1 MKDEMNDIIQK
12 NMVSMISDIDIN
24 HVNYDIRMSMI
35 DSMVKLIVDTIG
47 DKSPSKEVVKYLDP
61 TIEFDIMNIETDIKT
76 SENKPENVILKEVL
90 CLMKQLDPA
99 QRTVVMHYF
108 KTMFVYDASLLKDR
122 NSFTRQY
129 KPIVRGLKKFKGGSP
144 FVCRKCRRLF
154 DLEKEVDIMFDPD
167 RPIRFPD
174 CDESLI
180 YSFMFSF
187 TPINQWVCVE
197 CFDPHEGED
206 DDDE

>member
-1 MKDEMNDIIQK
+1 MKDEMNDIIQR

-47 DKSPSKEVVKYLDP
+47 DKNPSKEVVKFLDP
-61 TIEFDIMNIETDIKT
+61 TIEFDMNIETDIKT
-76 SENKPENVILKEVL
+76 SKPENVILKEVL
-90 CLMKQLDPA
+90 CLMEQLDPA
-99 QRTVVMHYF
+99 QRTVVMHYL
-108 KTMFVYDASLLKDR
+108 KTMWIYEDSLLKDR

-129 KPIVRGLKKFKGGSP
+129 KPIVRGLKKFKGDSP

-154 DLEKEVDIMFDPD
+154 DLEKEVDIMFDLD
-167 RPIRFPD
+167 RPRRFPD

-187 TPINQWVCVE
+187 TPVNQWTCVE

-206 DDDE
+206 DD

>member
-24 HVNYDIRMSMI
+24 HVDYDIRMSMI
-35 DSMVKLIVDTIG
+35 DSMVKLIVDTVG
-47 DKSPSKEVVKYLDP
+47 DKSPSKEVVKFLDP
-61 TIEFDIMNIETDIKT
+61 TKEFDIMNIEADIKT
-76 SENKPENVILKEVL
+76 SKNKPENVILKEVL
-90 CLMKQLDPA
+90 CLMEQLDPA
-99 QRTVVMHYF
+99 QRTVVMHYL

-129 KPIVRGLKKFKGGSP
+129 KPIVRGLKKFKGDSP

-154 DLEKEVDIMFDPD
+154 DLEKEVEIMFDLD
-167 RPIRFPD
+167 RPRRFPD
-174 CDESLI
+174 CDETLI

-187 TPINQWVCVE
+187 TPINQWTCVE